1 MPKNDI
7 ELHDKY
13 GQETRPNEININ
25 PLKKGRRILVFLAD
39 FFINL
44 IMAMLLMNI
53 AVMPITKVAG
63 HYKSY
68 STEMYDRQLDI
79 ADILWGNGLLYYED
93 VNDKAYLENSEYY
106 TATKFMEYFVTG
118 VGEEYDIYKTYYLDI
133 RGDNAAYLNVYSDS
147 PYFIIIDNEVAL
159 DPTYIDLLLP
169 MYTVGDIISNAG
181 EELYSDIIEDFF
193 ETAFD
198 DMVEDIAVNDL
209 SYNGMSYN
217 QIDERMEYLVGQ
229 IDTLV
234 VIATYV
240 TYFITTVVCYLVI
253 PLCNKNGK
261 TLAMLIMHV
270 ERVGINN
277 LYLVKKGEV
286 AINSIY
292 SLVSNL
298 AFIMFVGWPTVTFSY
313 LFGLGNGQFMML
325 TFISLLVLL
334 VSLIVLLFSNFNQT
348 LFDKL
353 SRSVLIS
360 TDSLDE
366 IYRAKGYKV

>member
-1 MPKNDI
+1 MPKDDI
-7 ELHDKY
+7 ELYDKY

-53 AVMPITKVAG
+53 VVMPITKAAG
-63 HYKSY
+63 HYKDY
-68 STEMYDRQLDI
+68 STEMYDRELDI

-106 TATKFMEYFVTG
+106 TATKFIEYYVTG
-118 VGEEYDIYKTYYLDI
+118 EGEEYDIYKTYYLDI
-133 RGDNAAYLNVYSDS
+133 RGDETTYLSVYSDS
-147 PYFIIIDNEVAL
+147 IYFEVVNDVPKL
-159 DPTYIDLLLP
+159 YDEYIELLIP
-169 MYTVGDIISNAG
+169 MYTVGDVISNAG
-181 EELYSDIIEDFF
+181 EELYDDIIEDFF

-209 SYNGMSYN
+209 TYNGMSYN
-217 QIDERMEYLVGQ
+217 EIDERMEYLVGQ

-240 TYFITTVVCYLVI
+240 TYFITTLVCYLVI
-253 PLCNKNGK
+253 PLCNKHGK
-261 TLAMLIMHV
+261 TIAMLVMHV

-292 SLVSNL
+292 SLISNL
-298 AFIMFVGWPTVTFSY
+298 AFIMFIGWPTVNFNY

-325 TFISLLVLL
+325 TFISLLVLF
-334 VSLIVLLFSNFNQT
+334 VSLIVLLFSNFNQS

-366 IYRAKGYKV
+366 VYRAKGYKV

>member
-1 MPKNDI
+1 MPKDDI
-7 ELHDKY
+7 ELYDKY

-53 AVMPITKVAG
+53 AVMPITKAAG
-63 HYKSY
+63 HYKDY

-79 ADILWGNGLLYYED
+79 ADILRGNGLLYYED

-106 TATKFMEYFVTG
+106 TATKFIEYYVTG
-118 VGEEYDIYKTYYLDI
+118 EGEEYDIFKTYYIDI
-133 RGDNAAYLNVYSDS
+133 REDTATYLNIYSDS
-147 PYFIIIDNEVAL
+147 IYFEVVDDSPKL
-159 DPTYIDLLLP
+159 YDEYIELLSPL
-169 MYTVGDIISNAG
+169 YTVGDSPSNAG
-181 EELYSDIIEDFF
+181 EELYDDIIEDFF
-193 ETAFD
+193 YLAFD
-198 DMVEDIAVNDL
+198 DMVEDIAINDL

-217 QIDERMEYLVGQ
+217 KIDERMEYLVGQ

-240 TYFITTVVCYLVI
+240 TYFITTLVCYLVI
-253 PLCNKNGK
+253 PLCNKHGK
-261 TLAMLIMHV
+261 TIAMLIMHA
-270 ERVGINN
+270 ERVGTNN
-277 LYLVKKGEV
+277 LYLVRKGEV

-292 SLVSNL
+292 SLISNL
-298 AFIMFVGWPTVTFSY
+298 AFIMFIGWPTVNFNY
-313 LFGLGNGQFMML
+313 LFGLGGGQFVIL
-325 TFISLLVLL
+325 TAISLIILL
-334 VSLIVLLFSNFNQT
+334 ISLIVLLFSKFNQS

-366 IYRAKGYKV
+366 IYRAEGYKL

>member
-1 MPKNDI
+1 MPGDNI
-7 ELHDKY
+7 ELYDKY

-25 PLKKGRRILVFLAD
+25 PLKKGRRILIFLAD

-53 AVMPITKVAG
+53 AVMPITKAAG

-68 STEMYDRQLDI
+68 STEMYDRQVDI

-106 TATKFMEYFVTG
+106 TATKFIEYFVTG
-118 VGEEYDIYKTYYLDI
+118 EGEEYDIYKTYYLDI
-133 RGDNAAYLNVYSDS
+133 RGDESTYLSVYSDS
-147 PYFIIIDNEVAL
+147 IYFLVENNEVTL
-159 DPTYIDLLLP
+159 DQAYVEMLLP
-169 MYTVGDIISNAG
+169 MYTVGDSPSNAG
-181 EELYSDIIEDFF
+181 EELYDDIIEDFF
-193 ETAFD
+193 YLAFD
-198 DMVEDIAVNDL
+198 DMVEDIALNDL

-217 QIDERMEYLVGQ
+217 EIDERMEYLVGK

-234 VIATYV
+234 VIATYI
-240 TYFITTVVCYLVI
+240 TYFITTLVCYLVI

-261 TLAMLIMHV
+261 TIAMLILHA

-298 AFIMFVGWPTVTFSY
+298 AFIMFIGWPTVTFNY

-334 VSLIVLLFSNFNQT
+334 VSLIVLLFSKFNQT

-366 IYRAKGYKV
+366 IYRSKGYKV